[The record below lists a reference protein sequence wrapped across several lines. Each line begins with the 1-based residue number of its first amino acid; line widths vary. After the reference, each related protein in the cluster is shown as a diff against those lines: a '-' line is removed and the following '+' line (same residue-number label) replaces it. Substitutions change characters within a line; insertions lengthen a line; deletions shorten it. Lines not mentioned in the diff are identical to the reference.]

1 MVVKE
6 SDRLKLAHRL
16 QGLIGEEAT
25 ILMEHLPYGG
35 IAGIVS
41 KDDLVVFQVAMH
53 TDMAELRTDLRS
65 DMVDLRTELR
75 SEMTEFRTEMRSDMA
90 ELRTEL
96 RSEMAELRTELRSEM
111 AELRSDLRLEMAEL
125 RAEVYKA
132 LNSQTLKII
141 TVMTA
146 LNGLMFAGLK
156 WG

>member
-1 MVVKE
+1 MVVNE
-6 SDRLKLAHRL
+6 RDRLKLAHRL
-16 QGLIGEEAT
+16 QDLIGEEAT

-41 KDDLVVFQVAMH
+41 KDDLALFQVAMH
-53 TDMAELRTDLRS
+53 TDMAEVR
-65 DMVDLRTELR
+65 VD
-75 SEMTEFRTEMRSDMA
+75 
-90 ELRTEL
+90 L

-111 AELRSDLRLEMAEL
+111 TELRSDLRLEMAEL
-125 RAEVYKA
+125 RAEIYKA

>member
-41 KDDLVVFQVAMH
+41 EDDLVLFKAEMH
-53 TDMAELRTDLRS
+53 TDMT
-65 DMVDLRTELR
+65 
-75 SEMTEFRTEMRSDMA
+75 
-90 ELRTEL
+90 
-96 RSEMAELRTELRSEM
+96 ELRTELRSEM

-125 RAEVYKA
+125 RAEIYKA

>member
-1 MVVKE
+1 MVVNE
-6 SDRLKLAHRL
+6 RDRLKLAHRL

-41 KDDLVVFQVAMH
+41 KDDLVLFKAEMH
-53 TDMAELRTDLRS
+53 T
-65 DMVDLRTELR
+65 
-75 SEMTEFRTEMRSDMA
+75 DMA

-96 RSEMAELRTELRSEM
+96 RSEMTDLRNELRSEM

-125 RAEVYKA
+125 RAEIYKA

>member
-1 MVVKE
+1 MNE
-6 SDRLKLAHRL
+6 RDRLKLAHRL
-16 QGLIGEEAT
+16 QVLIGEEAT

-41 KDDLVVFQVAMH
+41 KDDLVIFQVAMH
-53 TDMAELRTDLRS
+53 TDMA
-65 DMVDLRTELR
+65 DLRTELR
-75 SEMTEFRTEMRSDMA
+75 SDMVELRTELRSEMA

-96 RSEMAELRTELRSEM
+96 RSEMTELRTELRSEM

-125 RAEVYKA
+125 RAEIYKA

>member
-1 MVVKE
+1 MVVSE
-6 SDRLKLAHRL
+6 RDRLKLAHRL

-41 KDDLVVFQVAMH
+41 KDDLVIFQVAMH
-53 TDMAELRTDLRS
+53 TDMAELRTELRS
-65 DMVDLRTELR
+65 DMAEL
-75 SEMTEFRTEMRSDMA
+75 RSDMA

-125 RAEVYKA
+125 RAEIYKA

>member
-1 MVVKE
+1 MVVSE
-6 SDRLKLAHRL
+6 RDRLKLAHRL

-35 IAGIVS
+35 IAGLVTQ
-41 KDDLVVFQVAMH
+41 DDLLLFKAEMH
-53 TDMAELRTDLRS
+53 TDIAELRND
-65 DMVDLRTELR
+65 
-75 SEMTEFRTEMRSDMA
+75 
-90 ELRTEL
+90 
-96 RSEMAELRTELRSEM
+96 LRSEM

-125 RAEVYKA
+125 RAEIYKA
-132 LNSQTLKII
+132 LNSQTLKIL

>member
-1 MVVKE
+1 MKE

-16 QGLIGEEAT
+16 QGLMGEEAT

-41 KDDLVVFQVAMH
+41 KDDLVIFQVAMH
-53 TDMAELRTDLRS
+53 TDMAELRTELRS
-65 DMVDLRTELR
+65 DMV
-75 SEMTEFRTEMRSDMA
+75 

-96 RSEMAELRTELRSEM
+96 RSEMVELRTELRSEM

-125 RAEVYKA
+125 RVEIYKA

>member
-1 MVVKE
+1 MNE
-6 SDRLKLAHRL
+6 RDRLKLAHRL
-16 QGLIGEEAT
+16 QVLIGEEAT

-41 KDDLVVFQVAMH
+41 KDDLVIFQVAMH
-53 TDMAELRTDLRS
+53 TDMA
-65 DMVDLRTELR
+65 DLRTELR
-75 SEMTEFRTEMRSDMA
+75 SDMVELRTELRSEMA

-125 RAEVYKA
+125 RAEIYKA

-146 LNGLMFAGLK
+146 LHGLMFAGLK

>member
-1 MVVKE
+1 MVVNE
-6 SDRLKLAHRL
+6 RDRLKLAHRL
-16 QGLIGEEAT
+16 QGLLGEEAT

-41 KDDLVVFQVAMH
+41 KDDLALFQVAMH
-53 TDMAELRTDLRS
+53 TDMAELRN
-65 DMVDLRTELR
+65 
-75 SEMTEFRTEMRSDMA
+75 
-90 ELRTEL
+90 
-96 RSEMAELRTELRSEM
+96 ELRSEM

-132 LNSQTLKII
+132 LNSQTLKIL

>member
-1 MVVKE
+1 MVVNE
-6 SDRLKLAHRL
+6 RDRLKLAHRL

-41 KDDLVVFQVAMH
+41 KDDLVIFQVAMH
-53 TDMAELRTDLRS
+53 TDMAELRT
-65 DMVDLRTELR
+65 ELR
-75 SEMTEFRTEMRSDMA
+75 SEMA
-90 ELRTEL
+90 ELGSDLRSEMSELRNEL

-111 AELRSDLRLEMAEL
+111 AELRSDLRLEMSEL
-125 RAEVYKA
+125 RAEIYKA

>member
-1 MVVKE
+1 MVVNE
-6 SDRLKLAHRL
+6 RDRLKLAHRL

-35 IAGIVS
+35 IAGLVTQ
-41 KDDLVVFQVAMH
+41 DDLVLFKAEMH
-53 TDMAELRTDLRS
+53 TD
-65 DMVDLRTELR
+65 
-75 SEMTEFRTEMRSDMA
+75 
-90 ELRTEL
+90 
-96 RSEMAELRTELRSEM
+96 M

-125 RAEVYKA
+125 RAEIYKA

>member
-1 MVVKE
+1 
-6 SDRLKLAHRL
+6 
-16 QGLIGEEAT
+16 
-25 ILMEHLPYGG
+25 MEHLPYGG

-41 KDDLVVFQVAMH
+41 KDDLVIFQVAMH
-53 TDMAELRTDLRS
+53 T
-65 DMVDLRTELR
+65 
-75 SEMTEFRTEMRSDMA
+75 DMA

-125 RAEVYKA
+125 RTEIYKA

>member
-1 MVVKE
+1 MVVNE
-6 SDRLKLAHRL
+6 RDRLRLAHRL
-16 QGLIGEEAT
+16 QGLMGEEAA

-41 KDDLVVFQVAMH
+41 KDDLVIFQVAMH
-53 TDMAELRTDLRS
+53 TDMAELRT
-65 DMVDLRTELR
+65 ELR
-75 SEMTEFRTEMRSDMA
+75 SEMT
-90 ELRTEL
+90 
-96 RSEMAELRTELRSEM
+96 
-111 AELRSDLRLEMAEL
+111 ELRSDLRLEMAEL

>member
-1 MVVKE
+1 MVVNE
-6 SDRLKLAHRL
+6 RDRLKLAHRL
-16 QGLIGEEAT
+16 QGLMGEEAT

-41 KDDLVVFQVAMH
+41 KDDLVIFQVAMH
-53 TDMAELRTDLRS
+53 TDMAELRT
-65 DMVDLRTELR
+65 
-75 SEMTEFRTEMRSDMA
+75 
-90 ELRTEL
+90 
-96 RSEMAELRTELRSEM
+96 
-111 AELRSDLRLEMAEL
+111 DLRLEMAEL

>member
-1 MVVKE
+1 MVVNE
-6 SDRLKLAHRL
+6 RDRLKLAHRL
-16 QGLIGEEAT
+16 QGLMGEEAT

-41 KDDLVVFQVAMH
+41 KDDLVIFHVAMH
-53 TDMAELRTDLRS
+53 TDMAELRT
-65 DMVDLRTELR
+65 ELR
-75 SEMTEFRTEMRSDMA
+75 SEMA

-125 RAEVYKA
+125 RAEIYKA

>member
-1 MVVKE
+1 
-6 SDRLKLAHRL
+6 LAHRL

-41 KDDLVVFQVAMH
+41 KDDLVIFQVAMH
-53 TDMAELRTDLRS
+53 TDM
-65 DMVDLRTELR
+65 V
-75 SEMTEFRTEMRSDMA
+75 

-96 RSEMAELRTELRSEM
+96 RSDMVELRTELRSEM

-125 RAEVYKA
+125 RAEIYKA

>member
-1 MVVKE
+1 MVVNE
-6 SDRLKLAHRL
+6 RDRLKLAHRL

-41 KDDLVVFQVAMH
+41 KDDLVIFQVAMH
-53 TDMAELRTDLRS
+53 T
-65 DMVDLRTELR
+65 
-75 SEMTEFRTEMRSDMA
+75 DMA

-96 RSEMAELRTELRSEM
+96 RSEMAELRSELRSEM

-125 RAEVYKA
+125 RAEIYKA

>member
-1 MVVKE
+1 MVNE
-6 SDRLKLAHRL
+6 RDRLKLAHRL
-16 QGLIGEEAT
+16 QGLLGEEAT

-41 KDDLVVFQVAMH
+41 KDDLALFQVAMH
-53 TDMAELRTDLRS
+53 TDMAELRTE
-65 DMVDLRTELR
+65 VR
-75 SEMTEFRTEMRSDMA
+75 SEMA

-96 RSEMAELRTELRSEM
+96 RSEMAELRSELRSEMTELRTELRSEM

-125 RAEVYKA
+125 RADVYKA
-132 LNSQTLKII
+132 LNSQTLKIL

>member
-1 MVVKE
+1 MVVNE
-6 SDRLKLAHRL
+6 RDRLKLAHRL

-41 KDDLVVFQVAMH
+41 KDDLVLFK
-53 TDMAELRTDLRS
+53 AEI
-65 DMVDLRTELR
+65 
-75 SEMTEFRTEMRSDMA
+75 
-90 ELRTEL
+90 
-96 RSEMAELRTELRSEM
+96 
-111 AELRSDLRLEMAEL
+111 
-125 RAEVYKA
+125 RAEIYKA

-141 TVMTA
+141 TVMTS

>member
-1 MVVKE
+1 MVVSE
-6 SDRLKLAHRL
+6 RDRLKLAHRL

-41 KDDLVVFQVAMH
+41 KDDLVIFQVAMH
-53 TDMAELRTDLRS
+53 T
-65 DMVDLRTELR
+65 
-75 SEMTEFRTEMRSDMA
+75 DMA

-96 RSEMAELRTELRSEM
+96 RSEMAELGSDLRSEMAELRNELRSEM

-125 RAEVYKA
+125 RAEIYKA

>member
-1 MVVKE
+1 MVVNE
-6 SDRLKLAHRL
+6 RDRLKLAHRL
-16 QGLIGEEAT
+16 QVLIGEEAT

-41 KDDLVVFQVAMH
+41 KDDLVIFQVAMH
-53 TDMAELRTDLRS
+53 T
-65 DMVDLRTELR
+65 
-75 SEMTEFRTEMRSDMA
+75 DMA

-125 RAEVYKA
+125 RAEIYKA

>member
-1 MVVKE
+1 MVVNE
-6 SDRLKLAHRL
+6 RDRLKLAHRL

-41 KDDLVVFQVAMH
+41 KDDLVIFQVAMH
-53 TDMAELRTDLRS
+53 TDMAELRTELRS
-65 DMVDLRTELR
+65 D
-75 SEMTEFRTEMRSDMA
+75 
-90 ELRTEL
+90 
-96 RSEMAELRTELRSEM
+96 MAELRTELRSEM

>member
-1 MVVKE
+1 MVVNE
-6 SDRLKLAHRL
+6 RDRLKLAHRL
-16 QGLIGEEAT
+16 QDLIGEEAT

-41 KDDLVVFQVAMH
+41 KDDLVLFKAEIH
-53 TDMAELRTDLRS
+53 TDMT
-65 DMVDLRTELR
+65 
-75 SEMTEFRTEMRSDMA
+75 
-90 ELRTEL
+90 
-96 RSEMAELRTELRSEM
+96 
-111 AELRSDLRLEMAEL
+111 ELRSDLRLEMAEL
-125 RAEVYKA
+125 RAEIYKA

>member
-1 MVVKE
+1 MVVNE
-6 SDRLKLAHRL
+6 RDRLKLAHRL

-41 KDDLVVFQVAMH
+41 KDDLVLFQAEMH
-53 TDMAELRTDLRS
+53 TDLSELRS
-65 DMVDLRTELR
+65 DLR
-75 SEMTEFRTEMRSDMA
+75 SEMS

-111 AELRSDLRLEMAEL
+111 AELRSDLRVEIAEL
-125 RAEVYKA
+125 RSEMYKA
-132 LNSQTLKII
+132 LNSQTLKFI

>member
-1 MVVKE
+1 MVVNE
-6 SDRLKLAHRL
+6 RDRLKLAHRL
-16 QGLIGEEAT
+16 QGLTGEEAT

-35 IAGIVS
+35 MAGIVS
-41 KDDLVVFQVAMH
+41 KDDLVIFQVAMH
-53 TDMAELRTDLRS
+53 TD
-65 DMVDLRTELR
+65 
-75 SEMTEFRTEMRSDMA
+75 
-90 ELRTEL
+90 
-96 RSEMAELRTELRSEM
+96 MAELRTELRSEM

-125 RAEVYKA
+125 RAEIYKA

>member
-1 MVVKE
+1 MVVNE
-6 SDRLKLAHRL
+6 RDRLKLAHRL

-53 TDMAELRTDLRS
+53 TDMTELRTDLRS
-65 DMVDLRTELR
+65 DMVD
-75 SEMTEFRTEMRSDMA
+75 
-90 ELRTEL
+90 
-96 RSEMAELRTELRSEM
+96 LRTELRSEM

-125 RAEVYKA
+125 RAEIYKA

>member
-41 KDDLVVFQVAMH
+41 KDDLLLFK
-53 TDMAELRTDLRS
+53 AEI
-65 DMVDLRTELR
+65 
-75 SEMTEFRTEMRSDMA
+75 
-90 ELRTEL
+90 
-96 RSEMAELRTELRSEM
+96 RSEM

-125 RAEVYKA
+125 RAEIYKA
-132 LNSQTLKII
+132 FNSQTLKII

>member
-1 MVVKE
+1 MVVNE
-6 SDRLKLAHRL
+6 RDRLKLAHRL

-65 DMVDLRTELR
+65 EMTEFRTEMR
-75 SEMTEFRTEMRSDMA
+75 SEMTEFRTEMRSEM
-90 ELRTEL
+90 TEFC
-96 RSEMAELRTELRSEM
+96 TELRSEM

>member
-1 MVVKE
+1 MVVNE
-6 SDRLKLAHRL
+6 RDRLKLAHRL

-41 KDDLVVFQVAMH
+41 KDDLVIFQVAMH
-53 TDMAELRTDLRS
+53 TDMAELRS
-65 DMVDLRTELR
+65 DLRTE
-75 SEMTEFRTEMRSDMA
+75 MA
-90 ELRTEL
+90 ELGSDL
-96 RSEMAELRTELRSEM
+96 RSEMAELGSDLRSEM
-111 AELRSDLRLEMAEL
+111 AELRSELRLEMAEL
-125 RAEVYKA
+125 RAEIYKA

>member
-1 MVVKE
+1 MVVNE
-6 SDRLKLAHRL
+6 RDRLKLAHRL

-41 KDDLVVFQVAMH
+41 KDDLVIFQVAMH
-53 TDMAELRTDLRS
+53 TDMAELRT
-65 DMVDLRTELR
+65 EL
-75 SEMTEFRTEMRSDMA
+75 RSDMA

-96 RSEMAELRTELRSEM
+96 RSEMAELRTELRSDMAELRRELRSEM

-146 LNGLMFAGLK
+146 LNGLMFTGLK

>member
-1 MVVKE
+1 MVVNE
-6 SDRLKLAHRL
+6 RDRLRLAHRL
-16 QGLIGEEAT
+16 QGLMGEEAT

-41 KDDLVVFQVAMH
+41 KDDLAIFQVAMH
-53 TDMAELRTDLRS
+53 TDMT
-65 DMVDLRTELR
+65 
-75 SEMTEFRTEMRSDMA
+75 

-96 RSEMAELRTELRSEM
+96 RSDM

>member
-16 QGLIGEEAT
+16 QDLIGEEAT

-41 KDDLVVFQVAMH
+41 KDDLVLFKAEMH
-53 TDMAELRTDLRS
+53 TDMAELRT
-65 DMVDLRTELR
+65 
-75 SEMTEFRTEMRSDMA
+75 A
-90 ELRTEL
+90 
-96 RSEMAELRTELRSEM
+96 M
-111 AELRSDLRLEMAEL
+111 AELRSDVRLEIAEL
-125 RAEVYKA
+125 RAEMYKA
-132 LNSQTLKII
+132 LNSQTLKFI

>member
-1 MVVKE
+1 MVVNE
-6 SDRLKLAHRL
+6 RDRLKLAHRL
-16 QGLIGEEAT
+16 QGLMGEEAT

-41 KDDLVVFQVAMH
+41 KDDLVIFQVAMH
-53 TDMAELRTDLRS
+53 TD
-65 DMVDLRTELR
+65 
-75 SEMTEFRTEMRSDMA
+75 
-90 ELRTEL
+90 
-96 RSEMAELRTELRSEM
+96 MAELRTELRSEM

-125 RAEVYKA
+125 RAEIYKA